1 MKYLLIIYCSCLIK
15 LSSSLAQQKS
25 KTESILSG
33 SEIYNDFCIRC
44 HLVNGEGIKG
54 TFPPLRKSDY
64 LLKNIDKSIAGL
76 KYGMKGKIKVNN
88 IIYDGIMINQ
98 GLDDEEIADVMNYI
112 LNQWGNE
119 SKEIITPNR
128 VSGVSKS
135 ILK

>member
-1 MKYLLIIYCSCLIK
+1 MKYLLIIYCSFLIT

-33 SEIYNDFCIRC
+33 SEIYSDFCVRC
-44 HLVNGEGIKG
+44 HLVNGEGVKG
-54 TFPPLRKSDY
+54 TIPPLRKSDY

-76 KYGMKGKIKVNN
+76 KYGLKGKIEVNN
-88 IIYDGIMINQ
+88 IMYDGIMINQ

>member
-1 MKYLLIIYCSCLIK
+1 MKYLLIFYCSCLIT

-44 HLVNGEGIKG
+44 HLVNGEGVKG

-88 IIYDGIMINQ
+88 IIIMSTEQKVLMEKYQKWINEKTASRDR
-98 GLDDEEIADVMNYI
+98 L
-112 LNQWGNE
+112 
-119 SKEIITPNR
+119 
-128 VSGVSKS
+128 
-135 ILK
+135 